1 MPADLNCKV
10 EKRTIDG
17 AAVANGWT
25 SERRAQQAALI
36 RTWRPWD
43 RSTGPRTEAGKAKAS
58 RNAAKIGPWKAERDN
73 IRALN
78 RYMRCLLRRQRELIR
93 LLARSSAASEK

>member
-1 MPADLNCKV
+1 M
-10 EKRTIDG
+10 
-17 AAVANGWT
+17 ANGWT
-25 SERRAQQAALI
+25 LERRARQAALI

-58 RNAAKIGPWKAERDN
+58 RNADKIGEWKGERDK

-78 RYMRCLLRRQRELIR
+78 RYMRDLLRQQRELMKR
-93 LLARSSAASEK
+93 L